1 MNRPESSMGT
11 DPVTVEVVSRQLLN
25 VAEEAGVV
33 LMRAAY
39 SPNIKERHDCS
50 AAVFDAEGRVIA
62 QAHHIPIHLGS
73 MIGAIEVLTERHAVD
88 AMQPGDM
95 FVANDPYTGGG
106 SHLPDLN
113 VIAPVFVE
121 GELAAYA
128 ANIAHHADVGGMV
141 PGSEAAVCESIFQE
155 GLRLPPVRLVAAG
168 DIRQDIVDIVLLNS
182 RTPSERRG
190 DLRAQIAANQSAVAN
205 LQDLFASHGRR
216 KLEAAITAY
225 LDTTEKRFRAAINK
239 LPDGT
244 YRATEYLGGDLPGTK
259 ARLQVAMT
267 VRNGSLSF
275 DFEGTDAALKT
286 ARNIPRHGVLATV
299 YTVAKALLDPEVPA
313 NAGYF
318 RTIEMVAPRNSIVD
332 PLPPAPVGCRSI
344 SCGVLSDAVIGVFSQ
359 ADPAVGLAPSGPHH
373 LLTWSGTDPRDG
385 RYFVNYETIAG
396 GLGALADADGM
407 DAVRT
412 LASGSSNLPVEA
424 LEHAYPLRIEQYAL
438 RIGSGGEGKFR
449 GGNGIVRDY
458 RVLGENVSV
467 SLSAERQ
474 DEPAQ
479 GVGGGGNAL
488 TGHFITDPEGDSPLE
503 HFSGAKEVALT
514 SGSLLR
520 VETPGGAGS
529 GKSEERD
536 KEGLARDEIAGRG

>member
-1 MNRPESSMGT
+1 MSQPVSSMGI

-50 AAVFDAEGRVIA
+50 AAVFDAQGRVIA

-88 AMQPGDM
+88 SMLPGDM

-121 GELAAYA
+121 GELVAYA

-168 DIRQDIVDIVLLNS
+168 EIRQDIVDIVLLNS
-182 RTPSERRG
+182 RTPAERRG

-205 LQDLFASHGRR
+205 LQDLFALHGRR
-216 KLEAAITAY
+216 KLDTAIAAY
-225 LDTTEKRFRAAINK
+225 LDTTEKRFRAAIKN

-244 YRATEYLGGDLPGTK
+244 YSATEFLGGDSPGTK
-259 ARLQVAMT
+259 ARLQVALT
-267 VRNGSLSF
+267 VSDDSLSF

-286 ARNIPRHGVLATV
+286 ARNIPRQGVLATV

-359 ADPAVGLAPSGPHH
+359 AEPTVGLAPSGPHH
-373 LLTWSGTDPRDG
+373 LLTWSGMDPRNG
-385 RYFVNYETIAG
+385 RYFVNYETVAG

-438 RIGSGGEGKFR
+438 RAGSGGEGKHR

-479 GVGGGGNAL
+479 GVGGGGDAL
-488 TGHFITDPEGDSPLE
+488 TGHFIADPDGDSPTE
-503 HFSGAKEVALT
+503 HYSGAKEVAME

-529 GKSEERD
+529 GKPQERNQ
-536 KEGLARDEIAGRG
+536 EALARDDREGLG